1 MDLIVSLDKLGSE
14 LAYETEML
22 MIALWGF
29 PALAILIHY
38 FKEKCAPKTSFS
50 PVPADMENSFLTDF
64 LQFPWYRFLGIK
76 VSSQ

>member
-1 MDLIVSLDKLGSE
+1 MDLIVLLDKLLNK
-14 LAYETEML
+14 LAYETKML

-64 LQFPWYRFLGIK
+64 LQFPSYRFLGIK
-76 VSSQ
+76 VSSR

>member
-1 MDLIVSLDKLGSE
+1 MDLIVLLDKLLNK
-14 LAYETEML
+14 LAYETKML

-64 LQFPWYRFLGIK
+64 LQFPSYRFLGIK
-76 VSSQ
+76 VCSQ

>member
-1 MDLIVSLDKLGSE
+1 MDLIVLLDKLLNK
-14 LAYETEML
+14 LAYETKML

-38 FKEKCAPKTSFS
+38 FKEKCEPKTSFS

-76 VSSQ
+76 VCSQ